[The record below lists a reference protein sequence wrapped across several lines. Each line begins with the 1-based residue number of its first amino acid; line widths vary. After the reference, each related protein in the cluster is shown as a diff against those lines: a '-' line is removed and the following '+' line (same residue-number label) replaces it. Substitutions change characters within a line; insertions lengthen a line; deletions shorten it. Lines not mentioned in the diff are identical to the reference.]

1 MLIIYDNVDLDSN
14 KNSWP
19 AYIDVGLTRKRH
31 LWDAAVVKSIF
42 LIQLSKNTL
51 REYSAYCN
59 TSELWTNR
67 WNRQTVCSTSRIK
80 ATFLGPI

>member
-31 LWDAAVVKSIF
+31 LWDAAVGKSIF
-42 LIQLSKNTL
+42 LIQLSKTHCVNIVPIAIQASYGRINGIGKQYGRL
-51 REYSAYCN
+51 P
-59 TSELWTNR
+59 
-67 WNRQTVCSTSRIK
+67 VSRRH
-80 ATFLGPI
+80 F